1 MPDPIISP
9 DGSSFWTG
17 TEWAPTSDSNQITNL
32 NLQDSV
38 IGGDVNISMNSIS
51 EIKQAVDSALIT
63 HIQPNDTAHLP
74 GVVSPRKQVWFMGRR
89 IWNPKGLILFISL
102 FLSFYSV
109 AIFAPWPALTGVLIA
124 GYCIKKGDIRG
135 IPVLLFNLLITIIS
149 I

>member
-63 HIQPNDTAHLP
+63 HSTKSQHICLTLYLHESKFGSWGEEYGIQRD
-74 GVVSPRKQVWFMGRR
+74 S
-89 IWNPKGLILFISL
+89 
-102 FLSFYSV
+102 
-109 AIFAPWPALTGVLIA
+109 
-124 GYCIKKGDIRG
+124 YC
-135 IPVLLFNLLITIIS
+135 
-149 I
+149 